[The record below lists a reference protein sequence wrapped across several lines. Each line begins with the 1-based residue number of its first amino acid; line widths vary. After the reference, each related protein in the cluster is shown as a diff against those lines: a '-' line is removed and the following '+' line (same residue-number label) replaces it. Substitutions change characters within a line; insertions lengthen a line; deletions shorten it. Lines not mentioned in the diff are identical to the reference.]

1 MAGGGSGAALRF
13 LGRVGLRARPADCFK
28 LKFCLNGRLIVLIPR
43 FPHRTQVIRPWAP
56 WRTLS
61 FRSFR
66 VLARHGAFTMNLC
79 TVPVS
84 WFVELVSGR
93 NSRVSLSR
101 WSRRKMFVQIRV
113 PPGVF
118 AGQEF
123 EFLSPS
129 GEVSRVRVP
138 VGVRPGDEFVAQLAP
153 APPPVP
159 MGAPVH
165 LGAPAQTGGMGGG
178 PTPLPATR
186 ARPLP
191 AAARYAECPICFE
204 PLHAGPVGVFLDG
217 SGKRVSQH
225 FFRLDA
231 AREWLASG
239 NGMCPITR
247 APIRSVRPVPNVQTD
262 PDGWFA
268 VCDVDGNGK
277 LSRKEAIE
285 CIKAQ
290 YACDVAQLDAA
301 LTDEAH
307 RMWRQW
313 DVDGSGFIERHE
325 LLASPNGLALSVPR
339 LFPPPAR
346 GTMPNMRT
354 DKGAWCV
361 DAASDG
367 L

>member
-1 MAGGGSGAALRF
+1 MAVDALQAVLDSCNGNVEAAVEVLLGQTSPRGALMHAES
-13 LGRVGLRARPADCFK
+13 ATA
-28 LKFCLNGRLIVLIPR
+28 
-43 FPHRTQVIRPWAP
+43 Q
-56 WRTLS
+56 
-61 FRSFR
+61 
-66 VLARHGAFTMNLC
+66 
-79 TVPVS
+79 
-84 WFVELVSGR
+84 
-93 NSRVSLSR
+93 
-101 WSRRKMFVQIRV
+101 FVQIRV
-113 PPGVF
+113 PPGLS

-129 GEVSRVRVP
+129 GQPMRICVP

-159 MGAPVH
+159 MGAPVPGQTDGRT
-165 LGAPAQTGGMGGG
+165 GAAAPMGGMGGG
-178 PTPLPATR
+178 PTPLLETR

-191 AAARYAECPICFE
+191 SAARFAECPICFE

-277 LSRKEAIE
+277 LSRKETIE

-301 LTDEAH
+301 LTDKNH
-307 RMWRQW
+307 WMWQQW
-313 DVDGSGFIERHE
+313 DVDASGFIERHE
-325 LLASPNGLALSVPR
+325 LLSSPNGLALSVPK

-346 GTMPNMRT
+346 GALPNMRT

-361 DAASDG
+361 DAATDG

>member
-1 MAGGGSGAALRF
+1 
-13 LGRVGLRARPADCFK
+13 
-28 LKFCLNGRLIVLIPR
+28 
-43 FPHRTQVIRPWAP
+43 
-56 WRTLS
+56 
-61 FRSFR
+61 
-66 VLARHGAFTMNLC
+66 
-79 TVPVS
+79 
-84 WFVELVSGR
+84 
-93 NSRVSLSR
+93 
-101 WSRRKMFVQIRV
+101 VQIRV

-339 LFPPPAR
+339 LFPPTVR

-354 DKGAWCV
+354 DKSAWYDFFDEDHSGSLEREEV
-361 DAASDG
+361 VRALIKTLGLSTNQAKVAEMRGTVQAIWPIFDTDG
-367 L
+367 SGSIERGEFLRPNEGLADTILATLGRA

>member
-1 MAGGGSGAALRF
+1 
-13 LGRVGLRARPADCFK
+13 
-28 LKFCLNGRLIVLIPR
+28 
-43 FPHRTQVIRPWAP
+43 
-56 WRTLS
+56 
-61 FRSFR
+61 
-66 VLARHGAFTMNLC
+66 
-79 TVPVS
+79 
-84 WFVELVSGR
+84 
-93 NSRVSLSR
+93 
-101 WSRRKMFVQIRV
+101 MFVQIRV

-165 LGAPAQTGGMGGG
+165 LGAPAQMGGMGGG
-178 PTPLPATR
+178 PTPLLATC

-191 AAARYAECPICFE
+191 SAARYAECPICFE

-277 LSRKEAIE
+277 LSRKETIE

-301 LTDEAH
+301 LTDETH

-325 LLASPNGLALSVPR
+325 LLASPNGLALSVPQ

>member
-1 MAGGGSGAALRF
+1 MNGCAAYVLCVLTLNVVSVGSELTSVQGTT
-13 LGRVGLRARPADCFK
+13 GT
-28 LKFCLNGRLIVLIPR
+28 RL
-43 FPHRTQVIRPWAP
+43 
-56 WRTLS
+56 
-61 FRSFR
+61 
-66 VLARHGAFTMNLC
+66 
-79 TVPVS
+79 
-84 WFVELVSGR
+84 
-93 NSRVSLSR
+93 
-101 WSRRKMFVQIRV
+101 KMFVQIRV

-178 PTPLPATR
+178 PTPLLATR

-339 LFPPPAR
+339 LFPPPAI